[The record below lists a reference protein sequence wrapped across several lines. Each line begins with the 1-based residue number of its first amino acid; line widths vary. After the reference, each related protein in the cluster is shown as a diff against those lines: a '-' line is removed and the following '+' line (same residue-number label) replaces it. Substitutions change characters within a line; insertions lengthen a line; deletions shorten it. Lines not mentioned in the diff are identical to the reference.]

1 MKPEIRFKDFS
12 GPEALD
18 WEQRKLIDEIELFGG
33 LTYSPKDVVPSPG
46 SLVLRSS
53 NVKDGEISLEDSVYV
68 LKGKATSTPVQ
79 LNDIIVVVRNG
90 SRSLIGK
97 HAIVKTPLDNAVIGA
112 FMTGIR
118 TKQPD
123 FISVL
128 MDSQAFKKAITENL
142 GATINQ
148 ITGGML
154 KQMVFLMPTSETEK
168 TAIGNFFR
176 TLDDAISL
184 HQKKLEHLKK
194 LKKSLL
200 QNMFP
205 KEGEIFPRLRFP
217 EFTDAWEQCK
227 LPDLLQAVI
236 DFRGRTPKKLG
247 LTWSEQ
253 GYLAL
258 SALNVK
264 DGYIDRT
271 VEQVY
276 GNQELYEKWMGGKE
290 LRRGFI
296 LFTTEAPMGN
306 VTQVPDN
313 KGYILSQRTI
323 ALNTKKELISNDFL
337 AVSLKSSY
345 VFSQLT
351 AFSSGGTAKGVSQ
364 KSLSKVEIR
373 YPNSLEEQ
381 DQISKVFKTLQDT
394 IALHQR
400 QQSSLEQIKCS
411 LLAKMFV

>member
-1 MKPEIRFKDFS
+1 MTKELSSPRLRFKKDDGSDF
-12 GPEALD
+12 PA

-184 HQKKLEHLKK
+184 HQRE
-194 LKKSLL
+194 
-200 QNMFP
+200 
-205 KEGEIFPRLRFP
+205 
-217 EFTDAWEQCK
+217 
-227 LPDLLQAVI
+227 LP
-236 DFRGRTPKKLG
+236 
-247 LTWSEQ
+247 
-253 GYLAL
+253 
-258 SALNVK
+258 
-264 DGYIDRT
+264 
-271 VEQVY
+271 
-276 GNQELYEKWMGGKE
+276 
-290 LRRGFI
+290 
-296 LFTTEAPMGN
+296 
-306 VTQVPDN
+306 
-313 KGYILSQRTI
+313 
-323 ALNTKKELISNDFL
+323 
-337 AVSLKSSY
+337 
-345 VFSQLT
+345 
-351 AFSSGGTAKGVSQ
+351 
-364 KSLSKVEIR
+364 
-373 YPNSLEEQ
+373 
-381 DQISKVFKTLQDT
+381 
-394 IALHQR
+394 HQ
-400 QQSSLEQIKCS
+400 
-411 LLAKMFV
+411 

>member
-1 MKPEIRFKDFS
+1 M
-12 GPEALD
+12 ALELLNFLNT

-184 HQKKLEHLKK
+184 HQKKLEHFKK
-194 LKKSLL
+194 LKESLL

-205 KEGEIFPRLRFP
+205 REGEIFPRLRFP
-217 EFTDAWEQCK
+217 EFADAWEQRK
-227 LPDLLQAVI
+227 LI
-236 DFRGRTPKKLG
+236 DEIELFGG
-247 LTWSEQ
+247 LTYSPKDVVPSP
-253 GYLAL
+253 GSLVL
-258 SALNVK
+258 RSSNVK
-264 DGYIDRT
+264 DG
-271 VEQVY
+271 
-276 GNQELYEKWMGGKE
+276 
-290 LRRGFI
+290 
-296 LFTTEAPMGN
+296 
-306 VTQVPDN
+306 
-313 KGYILSQRTI
+313 
-323 ALNTKKELISNDFL
+323 
-337 AVSLKSSY
+337 
-345 VFSQLT
+345 
-351 AFSSGGTAKGVSQ
+351 
-364 KSLSKVEIR
+364 EI
-373 YPNSLEEQ
+373 SLEDSVYVLKGKATSTPVQLNDIIVVVRNGSRSLIGKHAIVKTPLDNAVIGAFMTGIRTKQPDFISVLMDSQAFKKAITENLGATIN
-381 DQISKVFKTLQDT
+381 QITGGMLKQMVFLMPTSETEKTAIGNFFRTLDDA
-394 IALHQR
+394 ISLHQR
-400 QQSSLEQIKCS
+400 ELPHH
-411 LLAKMFV
+411 

>member
-1 MKPEIRFKDFS
+1 PKDPREAERIGELFLSLNSTITLHQKKLEHFKKLKESLLQNMFPREGEIFPRLRFPEFAD
-12 GPEALD
+12 A

-184 HQKKLEHLKK
+184 HQRKLEKMQLLKK
-194 LKKSLL
+194 ALL
-200 QNMFP
+200 QQMF
-205 KEGEIFPRLRFP
+205 I
-217 EFTDAWEQCK
+217 
-227 LPDLLQAVI
+227 
-236 DFRGRTPKKLG
+236 
-247 LTWSEQ
+247 
-253 GYLAL
+253 
-258 SALNVK
+258 
-264 DGYIDRT
+264 
-271 VEQVY
+271 
-276 GNQELYEKWMGGKE
+276 
-290 LRRGFI
+290 
-296 LFTTEAPMGN
+296 
-306 VTQVPDN
+306 
-313 KGYILSQRTI
+313 
-323 ALNTKKELISNDFL
+323 
-337 AVSLKSSY
+337 
-345 VFSQLT
+345 
-351 AFSSGGTAKGVSQ
+351 
-364 KSLSKVEIR
+364 
-373 YPNSLEEQ
+373 
-381 DQISKVFKTLQDT
+381 
-394 IALHQR
+394 
-400 QQSSLEQIKCS
+400 
-411 LLAKMFV
+411 

>member
-1 MKPEIRFKDFS
+1 MTKELSSPRLRFKKDDGSDFPAWEQCKFGELVKRISGSALSSPENPGVEYDDINSGEGTLNKDVRLKVGTKKGQPFEPADLLYGKLRPYLKNILLPDFS
-12 GPEALD
+12 GVAIGDFWVLRPAKYSSKFLFNLIQTPRFEEKANCSAGSKMPRADWKLVSNSIFAVPKDPREAERIGELFLSLNSTITLHQKKLEHFKKLKESLLQNMFPREGEIFPRLRFPEFAD
-18 WEQRKLIDEIELFGG
+18 AWEQRKLIDEIELFGG

-184 HQKKLEHLKK
+184 HQRKLEKMQLLKK
-194 LKKSLL
+194 ALL
-200 QNMFP
+200 QQMF
-205 KEGEIFPRLRFP
+205 I
-217 EFTDAWEQCK
+217 
-227 LPDLLQAVI
+227 
-236 DFRGRTPKKLG
+236 
-247 LTWSEQ
+247 
-253 GYLAL
+253 
-258 SALNVK
+258 
-264 DGYIDRT
+264 
-271 VEQVY
+271 
-276 GNQELYEKWMGGKE
+276 
-290 LRRGFI
+290 
-296 LFTTEAPMGN
+296 
-306 VTQVPDN
+306 
-313 KGYILSQRTI
+313 
-323 ALNTKKELISNDFL
+323 
-337 AVSLKSSY
+337 
-345 VFSQLT
+345 
-351 AFSSGGTAKGVSQ
+351 
-364 KSLSKVEIR
+364 
-373 YPNSLEEQ
+373 
-381 DQISKVFKTLQDT
+381 
-394 IALHQR
+394 
-400 QQSSLEQIKCS
+400 
-411 LLAKMFV
+411 

>member
-1 MKPEIRFKDFS
+1 MTKELSSPRLRFKKDDGSDF
-12 GPEALD
+12 PA

-184 HQKKLEHLKK
+184 HQKKLEHFKK
-194 LKKSLL
+194 LKESLL

-205 KEGEIFPRLRFP
+205 REGEIFPRLRFP
-217 EFTDAWEQCK
+217 EFADAWEQCK
-227 LPDLLQAVI
+227 FGELVKRISGSALSSPENPGVEYDDINSGEGTLNKDVRLKVGTKKGQPFEPADLLYGKLRPYLKNILLPDFSGVAIGDFWVLRPAKYSSKFLFNLIQTPRFEEKANCSAGSKMPRADWKLVSNSIFAV
-236 DFRGRTPKKLG
+236 PKDPREAERIGELF
-247 LTWSEQ
+247 
-253 GYLAL
+253 L
-258 SALNVK
+258 SLN
-264 DGYIDRT
+264 
-271 VEQVY
+271 
-276 GNQELYEKWMGGKE
+276 
-290 LRRGFI
+290 
-296 LFTTEAPMGN
+296 
-306 VTQVPDN
+306 
-313 KGYILSQRTI
+313 STI
-323 ALNTKKELISNDFL
+323 T
-337 AVSLKSSY
+337 
-345 VFSQLT
+345 
-351 AFSSGGTAKGVSQ
+351 
-364 KSLSKVEIR
+364 
-373 YPNSLEEQ
+373 
-381 DQISKVFKTLQDT
+381 
-394 IALHQR
+394 LHQR
-400 QQSSLEQIKCS
+400 KLEKMQLLKKALLQQ
-411 LLAKMFV
+411 MFI

>member
-1 MKPEIRFKDFS
+1 M
-12 GPEALD
+12 ALELLNFLNT

-184 HQKKLEHLKK
+184 HQKKLEHFKK
-194 LKKSLL
+194 LKESLL

-205 KEGEIFPRLRFP
+205 REGEIFPRLRFP
-217 EFTDAWEQCK
+217 EFADAWEQCK
-227 LPDLLQAVI
+227 FGELVKRISGSALSSPENPGVEYDDINSGEGTLNKDVRLKVGTKKGQPFEPADLLYGKLRPYLKNILLPDFSGVAIGDFWVLRPAKYSSKFLFNLIQTPRFEEKANCSAGSKMPRADWKLVSNSIFAV
-236 DFRGRTPKKLG
+236 PKDPREAERIGELF
-247 LTWSEQ
+247 
-253 GYLAL
+253 L
-258 SALNVK
+258 SLN
-264 DGYIDRT
+264 
-271 VEQVY
+271 
-276 GNQELYEKWMGGKE
+276 
-290 LRRGFI
+290 
-296 LFTTEAPMGN
+296 
-306 VTQVPDN
+306 
-313 KGYILSQRTI
+313 STI
-323 ALNTKKELISNDFL
+323 T
-337 AVSLKSSY
+337 
-345 VFSQLT
+345 
-351 AFSSGGTAKGVSQ
+351 
-364 KSLSKVEIR
+364 
-373 YPNSLEEQ
+373 
-381 DQISKVFKTLQDT
+381 
-394 IALHQR
+394 LHQR
-400 QQSSLEQIKCS
+400 KLEKMQLLKKALLQQ
-411 LLAKMFV
+411 MFI

>member
-1 MKPEIRFKDFS
+1 MTKELSSPRLRFKKDDGSDF
-12 GPEALD
+12 PA

-184 HQKKLEHLKK
+184 HQKKLEHFKK
-194 LKKSLL
+194 LKESLL

-205 KEGEIFPRLRFP
+205 REGEIFPRLRFP
-217 EFTDAWEQCK
+217 EFADAWEQRK
-227 LPDLLQAVI
+227 LI
-236 DFRGRTPKKLG
+236 DEIELFGG
-247 LTWSEQ
+247 LTYSPKDVVPSP
-253 GYLAL
+253 GSLVL
-258 SALNVK
+258 RSSNVK
-264 DGYIDRT
+264 DG
-271 VEQVY
+271 
-276 GNQELYEKWMGGKE
+276 
-290 LRRGFI
+290 
-296 LFTTEAPMGN
+296 
-306 VTQVPDN
+306 
-313 KGYILSQRTI
+313 
-323 ALNTKKELISNDFL
+323 
-337 AVSLKSSY
+337 
-345 VFSQLT
+345 
-351 AFSSGGTAKGVSQ
+351 
-364 KSLSKVEIR
+364 EI
-373 YPNSLEEQ
+373 SLEDSVYVLKGKATSTPVQLNDIIVVVRNGSRSLIGKHAIVKTPLDNAVIGAFMTGIRTKQPDFISVLMDSQAFKKAITENLGATIN
-381 DQISKVFKTLQDT
+381 QITGGMLKQMVFLMPTSETEKTAIGNFFRTLDDA
-394 IALHQR
+394 ISLHQR
-400 QQSSLEQIKCS
+400 KLEKMQLLKKALLQQ
-411 LLAKMFV
+411 MFI

>member
-1 MKPEIRFKDFS
+1 MTKELSSPRLRFKKDDGSDF
-12 GPEALD
+12 PA

-184 HQKKLEHLKK
+184 HQKKLEHFKK
-194 LKKSLL
+194 LKESLL

-205 KEGEIFPRLRFP
+205 REGEIFPRLRFP
-217 EFTDAWEQCK
+217 EFADAWEQCK
-227 LPDLLQAVI
+227 FGELVKRISGSALSSPENPGVEYDDINSGEGTLNKDVRLKVGTKKGQPFEPADLLYGKLRPYLKNILLPDFSGVAIGDFWVLRPAKYSSKFLFNLIQTPRFEEKANCSAGSKMPRADWKLVSNSIFAV
-236 DFRGRTPKKLG
+236 PKDPREAERIGELF
-247 LTWSEQ
+247 
-253 GYLAL
+253 L
-258 SALNVK
+258 SLN
-264 DGYIDRT
+264 
-271 VEQVY
+271 
-276 GNQELYEKWMGGKE
+276 
-290 LRRGFI
+290 
-296 LFTTEAPMGN
+296 
-306 VTQVPDN
+306 
-313 KGYILSQRTI
+313 STI
-323 ALNTKKELISNDFL
+323 T
-337 AVSLKSSY
+337 
-345 VFSQLT
+345 
-351 AFSSGGTAKGVSQ
+351 
-364 KSLSKVEIR
+364 
-373 YPNSLEEQ
+373 
-381 DQISKVFKTLQDT
+381 
-394 IALHQR
+394 LHQR
-400 QQSSLEQIKCS
+400 ELPHH
-411 LLAKMFV
+411 

>member
-1 MKPEIRFKDFS
+1 MTKKLNFPRLRFKKDDGTDFPAWEQRKLGDVAKINMGQS
-12 GPEALD
+12 PSSKNYTNNSKDFVLVQGNADLKNGWVVPRVWTTQITKTADPGDLIFSVRAPVGEIGKTALPVVIGRGVAAIKGNEFLFQSFKLKQAQNFWKSLSAGSTFDAINSNELKNADFWIPSEKEQSKIGTFFQTLDTTITLHQKKLEHLKKLKKSLLQNMFPREGEIFPRLRFPEFTDA

-118 TKQPD
+118 TKQSD

-184 HQKKLEHLKK
+184 HQRE
-194 LKKSLL
+194 
-200 QNMFP
+200 
-205 KEGEIFPRLRFP
+205 
-217 EFTDAWEQCK
+217 
-227 LPDLLQAVI
+227 LP
-236 DFRGRTPKKLG
+236 
-247 LTWSEQ
+247 
-253 GYLAL
+253 
-258 SALNVK
+258 
-264 DGYIDRT
+264 
-271 VEQVY
+271 
-276 GNQELYEKWMGGKE
+276 
-290 LRRGFI
+290 
-296 LFTTEAPMGN
+296 
-306 VTQVPDN
+306 
-313 KGYILSQRTI
+313 
-323 ALNTKKELISNDFL
+323 
-337 AVSLKSSY
+337 
-345 VFSQLT
+345 
-351 AFSSGGTAKGVSQ
+351 
-364 KSLSKVEIR
+364 
-373 YPNSLEEQ
+373 
-381 DQISKVFKTLQDT
+381 
-394 IALHQR
+394 HH
-400 QQSSLEQIKCS
+400 
-411 LLAKMFV
+411 